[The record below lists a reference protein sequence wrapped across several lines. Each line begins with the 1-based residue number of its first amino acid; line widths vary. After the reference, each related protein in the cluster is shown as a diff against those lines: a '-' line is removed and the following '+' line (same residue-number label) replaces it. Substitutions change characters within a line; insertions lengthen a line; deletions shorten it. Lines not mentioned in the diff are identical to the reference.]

1 MAKNKTNAAAA
12 TGTTTKT
19 TAKEGQATG
28 HGHLAKIPTTQQR
41 LYISAIRNDTV
52 ILKDGTLRAVLE
64 VSSVNFAL
72 KSEDEQQAIIQ
83 GYVGFLNTLDFELQ
97 IVIQSRKLD
106 IRKYLEAL
114 DGLAKDQTNELLRV
128 QTLEYRQYIEE
139 LVTLSD
145 IMEKRFYVVIP
156 YSPFSK
162 KRKNWWSR
170 AQEVLFPTR
179 VIKLAETKF
188 DKYLKE
194 LERRVS
200 VAASGLTSIGLKVSP
215 LDTQHLIELYY
226 QMYNP
231 TRGTNKHL
239 PPLDQLRVEQTLNA

>member
-1 MAKNKTNAAAA
+1 MASTLPPASTQTRKRKAAVA
-12 TGTTTKT
+12 
-19 TAKEGQATG
+19 
-28 HGHLAKIPTTQQR
+28 PSTQSR
-41 LYISAIRNDTV
+41 LYIAEIRNDAAV
-52 ILKDGTLRAVLE
+52 LKDGTLRAVLE
-64 VSSVNFAL
+64 VSSINFAL

-83 GYVGFLNTLDFELQ
+83 GYVSFLNALDFEVQ

-106 IRKYLEAL
+106 IRKYLESL
-114 DGLAKDQTNELLRV
+114 EKLAKDQTNELLKV
-128 QTLEYRQYIEE
+128 QTVEYRQYIEE

-162 KRKNWWSR
+162 KRKNWFSR

-179 VIKLAETKF
+179 IIKLADTKF

-194 LERRVS
+194 IERRVGT
-200 VAASGLTSIGLKVSP
+200 VAGGLTSIGLKVSQ

-239 PPLDQLRVEQTLNA
+239 PPLEQLRVERSMLA